1 MSIAIGYMPGAF
13 GEGGENPDY
22 LRQLV
27 AAGDKHGYDSIWLS
41 DRIVSDKFSLESM
54 TACAMV
60 AAYSDRLKFGTS
72 VIAMPLRNPVVLA
85 KQIATLDFLS
95 QGRFFPA
102 VGLGQEEPE
111 EYEACGVTKDR
122 RGPRTDEAIELMR
135 RLWEEQN
142 VTHEGEF
149 YACHNVT
156 VTPKPFLQP
165 STPVWIGGRTA
176 AAARR
181 VGRVGDG
188 WLVSSA
194 TPAEVKEGAEIVFD
208 TANEFNREIEPDHIG
223 VLLGYYAANDVEE
236 ATLKANRYVTRH
248 RPDAHFTEFTAVGPV
263 DRIAEYIHRYIQSGR
278 LQIRSPPPMPRRG
291 NHGTTGH
298 PRPGTTAAVP
308 PVRETGRP
316 AMGLMRV
323 TATVRNPANLDRI
336 WQAEFAAG
344 VDTVDCLAPRQ
355 HLEAIGLA
363 PLGRR
368 ICRLPDGGSKTL
380 DFTIAQIELMNQI
393 GGATIYLLDAAAEP
407 VIGRTTLL
415 SMGLEVDQA
424 SRTLV
429 KLPHIPMPGLR
440 PAANRHK

>member
-27 AAGDKHGYDSIWLS
+27 AAGDRHGYDSIWLS
-41 DRIVSDKFSLESM
+41 DRIVSEKFSLEAM

-60 AAYSDRLKFGTS
+60 AAYSPRLKFGTS

-135 RLWEEQN
+135 RLWEEEN

-149 YACHNVT
+149 YTCHNVT

-194 TPAEVKEGAEIVFD
+194 TPAEVKEGAGIVFD
-208 TANEFNREIEPDHIG
+208 TAAEFSREIEDDHIG

-236 ATLKANRYVTRH
+236 ATIKANRYVTRQ

-263 DRIAEYIHRYIQSGR
+263 ERIAEFVHRYIESGA
-278 LQIRSPPPMPRRG
+278 SKFVV
-291 NHGTTGH
+291 
-298 PRPGTTAAVP
+298 RP
-308 PVRETGRP
+308 
-316 AMGLMRV
+316 L
-323 TATVRNPANLDRI
+323 
-336 WQAEFAAG
+336 
-344 VDTVDCLAPRQ
+344 C
-355 HLEAIGLA
+355 
-363 PLGRR
+363 
-368 ICRLPDGGSKTL
+368 
-380 DFTIAQIELMNQI
+380 
-393 GGATIYLLDAAAEP
+393 AAEETMEQLD
-407 VIGRTTLL
+407 ILGEELL
-415 SMGLEVDQA
+415 PQF
-424 SRTLV
+424 
-429 KLPHIPMPGLR
+429 
-440 PAANRHK
+440 HK